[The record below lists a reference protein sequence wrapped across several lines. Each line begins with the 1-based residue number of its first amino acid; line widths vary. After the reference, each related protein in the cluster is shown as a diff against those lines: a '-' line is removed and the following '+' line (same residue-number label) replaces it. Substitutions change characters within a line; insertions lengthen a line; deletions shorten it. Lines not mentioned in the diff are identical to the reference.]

1 MEATVT
7 TQAVAITGLQLRR
20 GSFALRDVN
29 VGIPTGF
36 VTGLVGPNGAGKTTL
51 IKALLGL
58 IAPDAGT
65 LRLFDDQ
72 DAGTSAAQDRIGV
85 VLDRVTAAPEWRAGS
100 IGRRIGA
107 LYTQWDETYFQQLLE
122 RFDVPAGNRVNEL
135 SRGQSVKLSLAM
147 ALAHRPELLVLD
159 EPSSGLDPVA
169 RRDLADILREFM
181 LDPNHTVLFSTH
193 ITPDLDDLADHII
206 VLTAGRVAYTGM
218 LDELHERFAVVR
230 GRAPFP
236 ENARPATIGLRLE
249 SSGAYEALIRTDD
262 TALFGSDAMIEA
274 ASTDDVVVHFAEQA
288 RATRGGSD
296 PGPSVADREEIH

>member
-1 MEATVT
+1 
-7 TQAVAITGLQLRR
+7 
-20 GSFALRDVN
+20 
-29 VGIPTGF
+29 
-36 VTGLVGPNGAGKTTL
+36 
-51 IKALLGL
+51 
-58 IAPDAGT
+58 
-65 LRLFDDQ
+65 
-72 DAGTSAAQDRIGV
+72 
-85 VLDRVTAAPEWRAGS
+85 
-100 IGRRIGA
+100 

-206 VLTAGRVAYTGM
+206 VLTAGRVAYTGL